1 MKKTRTFAILGLAAM
16 LFCGAGAAKAQ
27 TFVALPSRS
36 IPAAT
41 AGEARAVFGWVSF
54 CQRYAHE
61 CVFSPSEPATI
72 ALNPR
77 TWQLIVSV
85 NRKINADIQP
95 LSDQDHWGAADRWD
109 LPGDGM
115 GDCEDYQLL
124 KRKLLAEAGLPRRAM
139 RITVVVDEKGEG
151 HAVLM
156 LRTDRGDIILD
167 NKTNDILP
175 WHDTG
180 YIYVKREGQE
190 GPAWVSLGGVSSP
203 MITANR

>member
-1 MKKTRTFAILGLAAM
+1 MKKTRTIAILGLAAA
-16 LFCGAGAAKAQ
+16 LFSGAAH
-27 TFVALPSRS
+27 ALPSKS
-36 IPAAT
+36 VPAA
-41 AGEARAVFGWVSF
+41 AVGEARAVFGWVSF
-54 CQRYAHE
+54 CQRHPDE
-61 CVFSPSEPATI
+61 CAFSPVEPASI
-72 ALNPR
+72 ALTPR
-77 TWQLIVSV
+77 TWQLIVSLNRRV
-85 NRKINADIQP
+85 NTDIRP
-95 LSDQDHWGAADRWD
+95 LSDQEHWATADRWD
-109 LPGDGM
+109 MPTDGM
-115 GDCEDYQLL
+115 GDCEDFQLL

-203 MITANR
+203 VITANR